1 MDTIATRTGL
11 VAYEEQG
18 TGSPLLL
25 LHANAS
31 AHFHFDD
38 IVPEL
43 ARSYRTIAV
52 DWPGCGESAAPN
64 PPQTATAMLM
74 ADVLEDV
81 VAGLKLPPAILLGH
95 SVGGYAAARLAIRH
109 PERVR
114 ALLLVDSGGFA
125 QVSRFFCWLLGQ
137 EWVSRLIAVRLA
149 TVYLKHRTP
158 LVERILA
165 RIGQDRAIPSWVAV
179 NAAIWRSFAR
189 PEHDL
194 RSQAASIVA
203 PTQLIYGRFDPIIQF
218 KRDQAASS
226 IPHAQLAVLETGHE
240 PFAED
245 PEAFLQ
251 AIDPFLHALEGDH
264 SSHASSNQFSA
275 PDTPAPH

>member
-1 MDTIATRTGL
+1 MYTLETRAGT
-11 VAYEEQG
+11 VAYEEHG

-25 LHANAS
+25 LHANGS

-52 DWPGCGESAAPN
+52 DWPGCGESAAPH
-64 PPQTATAMLM
+64 PPQTASAMLM

-81 VAGLKLPPAILLGH
+81 MVGLSLEPAILLGH

-114 ALLLVDSGGFA
+114 ALILVDAGGFA
-125 QVSRFFCWLLGQ
+125 QASRFFCWLLGQ
-137 EWVSRLIAVRLA
+137 EWVERRTAVSLA
-149 TVYLKHRTP
+149 KFYLKRCTP

-165 RIGQDRAIPSWVAV
+165 HIEADRSITSWVST
-179 NAAIWRSFAR
+179 NAAIWRSFAH

-194 RSQAASIVA
+194 RSLASQITA
-203 PTQLIYGRFDPIIQF
+203 PTLLIYGRFDPIIRFQ
-218 KRDQAASS
+218 RDQAAFS
-226 IPHAQLAVLETGHE
+226 IPHAQRIVLETGHE

-245 PEAFLQ
+245 PAAFLQ
-251 AIDPFLHALEGDH
+251 AINPFLLALQADR
-264 SSHASSNQFSA
+264 SSHVSSN
-275 PDTPAPH
+275 